1 MSEELSRGSEWRRWD
16 LHVHTPGTALNDQF
30 GSWEEFLAIIRNR
43 RDIAVIGV
51 TDYLTIDNYKR
62 MVAEHLQCPL
72 GGTQLLLP
80 NIEFRITPQ
89 TAKGHAIN
97 LHLLVDP
104 TAAEHVQLIESALHR
119 LTFEYDDQPYS
130 CTRAEL
136 ARLGREFDAAHVTEA
151 AQFAAG
157 VGLYKI
163 EFAAFCKWLESEAWL
178 KSNSLL
184 GVAGGNDG
192 PSGLSKDSGWAAVQ
206 ENIWKC
212 ADLIFSG
219 SPQSRSFWLLDD
231 SAGKE
236 KATKMGA
243 PKPCVHGSDA
253 HEIAKLF
260 EPDGQRY
267 CWVKADP
274 TFEGLRQILYEPR
287 GRVHIGPSAP
297 GQHDE
302 SQVIN
307 SIHLSG
313 GPSDPFGDVTIP
325 LNDGLV
331 AIIGTKGSGKSAL
344 TDLVSFATGIQIA
357 DRRSFL
363 RRAGDH
369 ITGLNIELTWG
380 DGKQTNAEVG
390 KAQAPHEVV
399 RYLSQ
404 SFVEQL
410 CSDDYQGGA
419 LTGEIENV
427 IFRNLD
433 ATDTLNASSFSALR
447 ELRTKETEQERI
459 ALSGRI
465 KVLIEEDERLRS
477 IIRESPEKKKR
488 IEELGKENEALQKQ
502 LPTTTSEEERR
513 AQEELTSLRKQLL
526 ILQSSVAGQ
535 KQLLLRISQLASRL
549 EAFRETFSS
558 FRSEFLTEAASL
570 SIEESLD
577 LELKVSGESSIAARR
592 GEIEAHILKLER
604 EDAASHDPS
613 IESINR
619 SIGIAEKA
627 VAADQVLRA
636 KIQQIQKK
644 MSANN
649 QEIQRLQAELV
660 RAEGEIKDK
669 IVKGREARLDAY
681 EGIFKAWKKEQSVL
695 ESLYEPVQKRL
706 ASGEQ
711 EERKLDFYIRW
722 DVNIDSWLD
731 RGQALFDSRKSH
743 PFGSPGTLR
752 ELVEKALLPAWS
764 TGDPSSIRQAMD
776 AFLAVVKEKKVESYL
791 KGSVGHA
798 VLLEWLFSYSHIRL
812 TYGLRYNQ
820 TELEKLSPGTRGIVL
835 LILYL
840 AMDVDDGRPLL
851 VDQPEENLDSESVY
865 SLLSKYFR
873 SAKLRRQVI
882 VITHNPNLVVNT
894 DADQVVVA
902 TADRT
907 FGSFPSFRYESG
919 ALEDTA
925 RIRPRV
931 CCILEGGPSAF
942 LEREKRYALQREGQ

>member
-1 MSEELSRGSEWRRWD
+1 M
-16 LHVHTPGTALNDQF
+16 NDQF
-30 GSWEEFLAIIRNR
+30 GSWKDYLTAIRNR
-43 RDIAVIGV
+43 NDIAVLGV
-51 TDYLTIDNYKR
+51 TDYLTIDNYKQ
-62 MVAEHLQCPL
+62 MMAEHSRSPL
-72 GGTQLLLP
+72 GSVKLLLP

-89 TAKGHAIN
+89 TSKGHAIN

-104 TAAEHVQLIESALHR
+104 TAVEHVEKIESALHR
-119 LTFEYDDQPYS
+119 LTFEYDGQLYS

-136 ARLGREFDAAHVTEA
+136 TKLGRQFSGSYATEA
-151 AQFAAG
+151 IQFTAG
-157 VGLYKI
+157 VRQYKI
-163 EFAAFCKWLESEAWL
+163 EFSAFCKWLENEAWL
-178 KSNSLL
+178 KSNSLV

-206 ENIWKC
+206 ENIWKYGNV
-212 ADLIFSG
+212 IFSG

-231 SAGKE
+231 PAGKE
-236 KATKMGA
+236 KAIKMGA

-260 EPDGQRY
+260 EPDEQRY

-274 TFEGLRQILYEPR
+274 TFEGLRQTLYEPR

-297 GQHDE
+297 GQHDT
-302 SQVIN
+302 SQVI
-307 SIHLSG
+307 SRIQLTG
-313 GPSDPFGDVTIP
+313 GPSNPFGDVSISF
-325 LNDGLV
+325 NDGLV

-344 TDLVSFATGIQIA
+344 TDLISFATGIQIS
-357 DRRSFL
+357 DKRSFL

-369 ITGLNIELTWG
+369 IAGLKVELTWG
-380 DGKQTNAEVG
+380 DGKRTKAEVG
-390 KAQAPHEVV
+390 KAQPSREVV

-459 ALSGRI
+459 ALAGRI
-465 KVLIEEDERLRS
+465 KVLIEEDERLRL
-477 IIRESPEKKKR
+477 ILRETPEKKKR
-488 IEELGKENEALQKQ
+488 IEELGTENEALQKQ
-502 LPTTTSEEERR
+502 LPTSTSEEERK
-513 AQEELTSLRKQLL
+513 AQEELSLLRKQLL
-526 ILQSSVAGQ
+526 ILQSNVAVQ
-535 KQLLLRISQLASRL
+535 KQLLLQISQLASRL
-549 EAFRETFSS
+549 QGFRETFSS
-558 FRSEFLTEAASL
+558 FRTEFLSDAAAL
-570 SIEESLD
+570 SIGVTLE
-577 LELKVSGESSIAARR
+577 LELKVSGESAIAARR
-592 GEIEAHILKLER
+592 GEIEAQILRLER
-604 EDAASHDPS
+604 EDATSAASPDSS
-613 IESINR
+613 IESINKAI
-619 SIGIAEKA
+619 SIAEKA

-636 KIQQIQKK
+636 KIQQLQRKI
-644 MSANN
+644 STNN
-649 QEIQRLQAELV
+649 QEIQRLNTEID
-660 RAEGEIKDK
+660 RAEGEIKK
-669 IVKGREARLDAY
+669 KVLKGREARLDAY
-681 EGIFKAWKKEQSVL
+681 EGIFKAWRKEQVVL
-695 ESLYEPVQKRL
+695 ESLYKPVQQRL

-722 DVNIDSWLD
+722 DVDLDSWLD

-743 PFGSPGTLR
+743 PFGSPGNLR
-752 ELVEKALLPAWS
+752 ELVEKDLLPAWS

-776 AFLAVVKEKKVESYL
+776 AFLGEVKDKKVETYL
-791 KGSVGHA
+791 KGSAGHA
-798 VLLEWLFSYSHIRL
+798 MLLEWLFSYSHIHL
-812 TYGLRYNQ
+812 TYGLRYNK

-840 AMDVDDGRPLL
+840 AMDVDDTRPLL

-873 SAKLRRQVI
+873 RSKLRRQVI

-894 DADQVVVA
+894 DADQVIVA

-907 FGSFPSFRYESG
+907 HGSFPSFRYESG
-919 ALEDTA
+919 ALEDIS

-931 CCILEGGPSAF
+931 CSILEGGPSAF